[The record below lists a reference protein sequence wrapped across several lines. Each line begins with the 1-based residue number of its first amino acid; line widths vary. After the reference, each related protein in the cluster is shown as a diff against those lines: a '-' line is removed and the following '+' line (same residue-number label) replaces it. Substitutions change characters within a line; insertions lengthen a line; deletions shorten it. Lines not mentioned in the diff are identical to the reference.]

1 MTLEA
6 IDHPEKSNFKHLLC
20 LEVNPPRGVD
30 LESSFEKLDD
40 QLDGIDFLN
49 VTDSALARM
58 RFAPLPFASMLKA
71 RYGIEPMVNISCRD
85 RNLIA
90 IQGDL
95 LAGWASGIR
104 SIVALTGD
112 AVTIGD
118 SPERKGVFEVNSIGL
133 LNVVQ
138 SLNQGSDVSGNKLK
152 GAPSFF
158 PGVVVNPNVKNAS
171 VEIKRLQKKRDAGG
185 RYALSQP
192 VFDPEVTIAFLQQAR
207 ATGMPLFL
215 GLLPIKS
222 KESLRGMS
230 KIPGIKVPESLLAQV
245 EALPDSQVEQFSIDH
260 CMSIVRATAPLV
272 RGFHVISGTTPKL
285 ATRFAAELRVVI
297 RDLSCS
303 PTGISVSTALN

>member
-1 MTLEA
+1 MSLEA
-6 IDHPEKSNFKHLLC
+6 IDHPEKSGNRHLLC
-20 LEVNPPRGVD
+20 IEVNPPRGVE
-30 LESSFEKLDD
+30 LESTFEKLDG
-40 QLDGIDFLN
+40 QLEGIDFLN

-71 RYGIEPMVNISCRD
+71 RYGIEPLVNISCRD

-95 LAGWASGIR
+95 LAGWAMGIR

-118 SPERKGVFEVNSIGL
+118 SPDRKGVFEVNSIGL

-138 SLNQGSDVSGNKLK
+138 SLNQGSDISGNKLK
-152 GAPSFF
+152 GAPSYF
-158 PGVVVNPNVKNAS
+158 PGVVVNPNVKNPSA
-171 VEIKRLQKKRDAGG
+171 EIKRLQKKRGAGG

-192 VFDPEVTIAFLQQAR
+192 VFDVEHTVEFLKQAQ
-207 ATGMPLFL
+207 AVGMPLFL

-222 KESLRGMS
+222 KESLHGMS

-245 EALPDSQVEQFSIDH
+245 DALSDAAVEQFSIDQCNRLVH
-260 CMSIVRATAPLV
+260 AAAPFV

-285 ATRFAAELRVVI
+285 ALRYAQELRKV
-297 RDLSCS
+297 L
-303 PTGISVSTALN
+303 TQVSAAPVGAVMQ